1 VTILICSNV
10 YPPNFIGGAELIAH
24 CQAKRMSELGH
35 RVVVFAGEPMHSGE
49 RHSLRENRY
58 EGLPVFRVNLYPE
71 DYSSEFV
78 NFHHGCVE
86 EHFERL
92 LDRFSPDVVHMH
104 NIIGLSTGIIYL
116 ASRRNIKTVITLHD
130 HWGFCFKNTLIRREG
145 EICDDYSRCRECMTY
160 IADGHRKGI
169 PIRMRKDYMALQF
182 GEVNKF
188 ISPSLYLA
196 QAYANAG
203 VPTSKIRV
211 VWYGVDTE
219 RLGRAVKTASE
230 GRIRFTFIG
239 YFGRHKGIH
248 VLLNAVSHVKR
259 KDRVEVNLVGEG
271 ELFEEIRAQVEGRG
285 LSPIVNFWGKVS
297 NDRIG
302 EVFGHTD
309 VFVLPSIWP
318 ENQPITI
325 TEAMA
330 TRTPVI
336 GSRIGGIPELV
347 QEGRTGYL
355 FEPGDAQD
363 LAEKM
368 SRFIEDRAR
377 IREFGENGYA
387 AIKDNTISRQVE
399 KILAIYNE

>member
-1 VTILICSNV
+1 
-10 YPPNFIGGAELIAH
+10 
-24 CQAKRMSELGH
+24 
-35 RVVVFAGEPMHSGE
+35 
-49 RHSLRENRY
+49 
-58 EGLPVFRVNLYPE
+58 
-71 DYSSEFV
+71 
-78 NFHHGCVE
+78 
-86 EHFERL
+86 
-92 LDRFSPDVVHMH
+92 
-104 NIIGLSTGIIYL
+104 
-116 ASRRNIKTVITLHD
+116 
-130 HWGFCFKNTLIRREG
+130 
-145 EICDDYSRCRECMTY
+145 
-160 IADGHRKGI
+160 
-169 PIRMRKDYMALQF
+169 MRKDYMALQF